1 MLLYKTGTCFVKTVP
16 VTSIIILNQRF
27 SQKTHYD
34 VLGLTKNCTTK
45 DVKSAFI
52 KLSKT
57 YHPDKNTGQVS
68 HQKFVRILEAYSI
81 LSKPDKRQYYD
92 WELVHGRS
100 SANDNYSSSR
110 QRPVRYS
117 YPDQTIWEN
126 RDRSKDKYYREK
138 PYYGIPGVQKFPNGT
153 IALFCVLFACF
164 GGLLQYF
171 AISDYD
177 KPSK

>member
-1 MLLYKTGTCFVKTVP
+1 MPNINC
-16 VTSIIILNQRF
+16 LNFF
-27 SQKTHYD
+27 S
-34 VLGLTKNCTTK
+34 
-45 DVKSAFI
+45 
-52 KLSKT
+52 
-57 YHPDKNTGQVS
+57 
-68 HQKFVRILEAYSI
+68 
-81 LSKPDKRQYYD
+81 
-92 WELVHGRS
+92 
-100 SANDNYSSSR
+100 
-110 QRPVRYS
+110 S

-171 AISDYD
+171 AIRYQIFVRSIITLAFISSDYD